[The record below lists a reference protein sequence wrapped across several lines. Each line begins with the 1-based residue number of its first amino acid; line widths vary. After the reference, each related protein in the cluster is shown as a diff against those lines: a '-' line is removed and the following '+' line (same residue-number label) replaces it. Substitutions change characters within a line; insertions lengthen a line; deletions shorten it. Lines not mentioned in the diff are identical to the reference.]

1 MQLRATFK
9 ALYTIIFY
17 DHRENVEQLL
27 REYDS
32 VMPPLDTFGTRL
44 IDSKGVGKLL
54 WHQSVAM
61 SFCCL
66 TSYRFQ
72 IVPVSYER

>member
-17 DHRENVEQLL
+17 DHRKNVEQLL

-32 VMPPLDTFGTRL
+32 VVPPQDRQGGNKFVIHHYAPLTKKKAVGRISPTF
-44 IDSKGVGKLL
+44 
-54 WHQSVAM
+54 
-61 SFCCL
+61 
-66 TSYRFQ
+66 
-72 IVPVSYER
+72 

>member
-17 DHRENVEQLL
+17 DDRKTVEQLI

-32 VMPPLDTFGTRL
+32 VMPPL
-44 IDSKGVGKLL
+44 
-54 WHQSVAM
+54 QSVLRKIDKADYM
-61 SFCCL
+61 SFSSEIC
-66 TSYRFQ
+66 
-72 IVPVSYER
+72 

>member
-17 DHRENVEQLL
+17 DHRKNVEQLL

-32 VMPPLDTFGTRL
+32 VMPPLLCKCDRVFDSIEEIENTSTGMTFEAV
-44 IDSKGVGKLL
+44 IPS
-54 WHQSVAM
+54 
-61 SFCCL
+61 
-66 TSYRFQ
+66 
-72 IVPVSYER
+72 